1 MCLLKLIFKAVFIP
15 RKMNPNQCITITVGD
30 VCENHHGMQ
39 KLGEL
44 STAGFTLEDLQLV
57 QEHFIGLGIK
67 CIIHD
72 LRELLPEAERAEAEP
87 AFVLQVPAGVRA
99 FTDPDLLGSEMAP
112 LDWDTKALMRGRI
125 VNKKARYN
133 LCFADESQEPDY
145 AEGRGRVVAF
155 RDVPRLNTVLTQI
168 KKLLGDTAGDLYAE
182 GNNYY
187 DVNSCYIGYHGD
199 AERRKV
205 IAIRLGAAMPL
216 YFQWYHRFKPVG
228 ERLDLHLDHGDFYM
242 MSDKATGNDWRR
254 SSILTLRHAA
264 GAVKVTTRKKKSEPP
279 TTRRGVLEAMT
290 VKQLKELLRSRG
302 LKVSGRKAE
311 LVQRV
316 LESD

>member
-1 MCLLKLIFKAVFIP
+1 MNIPYLIT
-15 RKMNPNQCITITVGD
+15 MEPNQCITITFGD
-30 VCENHHGMQ
+30 VCENHVGMQ
-39 KLGEL
+39 KLGKL
-44 STAGFTLEDLQLV
+44 SKAGYTLEDLQRI
-57 QEHFIGLGIK
+57 QEYFTGHGFE

-72 LRELLPEAERAEAEP
+72 LRELLPEAQRAEAEP
-87 AFVLQVPAGVRA
+87 AFVLQVPIGVRA
-99 FTDPDLLGSEMAP
+99 FVDSDLLGDEMAA
-112 LDWDTKALMRGRI
+112 LKWDKKALMRGRI

-145 AEGRGRVVAF
+145 EDGRGRVVAF
-155 RDVPRLNTVLTQI
+155 KDVPLLNTVLAQI
-168 KKLLGDTAGDLYAE
+168 RKLLGDTAKDLYAE

-187 DVNSCYIGYHGD
+187 DVDSCYIGYHGD

-228 ERLDLHLDHGDFYM
+228 ERLDLQLNHGDFYM
-242 MSDKATGNDWRR
+242 MSDKATGNDWRK

-264 GAVKVTTRKKKSEPP
+264 GAVKVTASKKKAEPP

-290 VKQLKELLRSRG
+290 VKQLKELLRARG